1 MAKTPSEHEWFDR
14 DYSTRQVYGRLW
26 RAARRY
32 WLMLGVGVLCGMA
45 VGGSWLPVFQMLKPA
60 LEELQ
65 APPAVERQV
74 EAESVQAQG
83 APKTVEAPVSPPKAE
98 PQTPVW
104 LERTERAAGYL
115 GLQVRDAKG
124 EFKGAFLL
132 LAVLVLPLVL
142 LFRLATVYLNNYCLR
157 WVSVHVVKDLRNSLF
172 AHLQEQS
179 LAFFGRIEVGRI
191 MSRALGDPQQIDSV
205 MSVTIAELCRA
216 PFEILVSLA
225 FVVYFAIEHDLLG
238 MIAIAVI
245 GYPICMY
252 PIVQIG
258 KWVRKWSRRMMEC
271 SAVLQSGMVENLT
284 GIRLVKA
291 CNTEQLEIDRFAE
304 KNRQVVKTTLR
315 AERLSLFVSP
325 VTETA
330 SILLASIFLLI
341 CYWSGK
347 GFADILPLL
356 VPFVVAYKPIKSL
369 GKLQTS
375 IERGRAALSRV
386 YSLLDLDTALPQPQN
401 PVGKKHFDSAITFEQ
416 VGFSYGAGKTT
427 LEEIDFQLRKGQ
439 TIAVV
444 GSTGSGKSTIANLLC
459 RFYDPT
465 SGRVA
470 LDGIPLDQI
479 NPKDLRNLIGIV
491 TQETVL
497 FNTTIAQNIAYGRPE
512 ATLEQ
517 IIQAAKL
524 ANAHDFIASHPDGY
538 SRIVGDKGFVLSGG
552 ERQRIAIARAI
563 LRNPPILVLDEATSA
578 LDTVTE
584 QQVQQAI
591 THLMA
596 NRTVF
601 AIAHRLST
609 IRQADLILVLDK
621 GRIIERGTHAQL
633 YAQGGVYRRLCD
645 IQHQSQ

>member
-1 MAKTPSEHEWFDR
+1 MAKTPSEHEWFDS

-32 WLMLGVGVLCGMA
+32 WLMLSIGVLCGMA

-65 APPAVERQV
+65 APAAVVQQV
-74 EAESVQAQG
+74 DAESVQAKE
-83 APKTVEAPVSPPKAE
+83 APKGVEGQVAPPKAE
-98 PQTPVW
+98 PQTPAW
-104 LERTERAAGYL
+104 LERTERVAGHL

-157 WVSVHVVKDLRNSLF
+157 WVSVHVVKDLRNRLF

-330 SILLASIFLLI
+330 SILLAAIFLLI

-401 PVGKKHFDSAITFEQ
+401 PVDKKSFDNAIAFEQ

-427 LEEIDFQLRKGQ
+427 LEGIDFQLRKGQ
-439 TIAVV
+439 TVAVV

-470 LDGIPLDQI
+470 LDGIALDQI
-479 NPKDLRNLIGIV
+479 NPQDLRNLIGIV

-538 SRIVGDKGFVLSGG
+538 NRIVGDKGFVLSGG

-633 YAQGGVYRRLCD
+633 YDQGGAYRRLCD